1 MASATLLLPARA
13 QLAGSL
19 SAEAGRAL
27 ARADLA
33 HGEAG
38 ERAQLRRHFQLVPDH
53 WPVAALTRQLDAGD
67 AADGHW
73 LRADPAFLAPDMTG
87 ARLLAHG
94 PALGLTQAD
103 VEALLPALKPLFG
116 DAGVILDAADPSR
129 WYLRLSGDAPLPDF
143 AAPEDVVGDDLFG
156 HLPQGDAGRRWRAL
170 FTEVQVVLHQHP
182 WNARRV
188 SEGKPA
194 VNALWFWGPGRLPT
208 SVRTQY
214 RQVRSRDEIVRAL
227 SSLAGVPE
235 QPQGEVD
242 ALVDLRHL
250 RALPLFCDDALAPL
264 LAELQRGELRRV
276 VLDFQDGARFTLEA
290 RQRRRFWRRALT
302 TLGA

>member
-13 QLAGSL
+13 QLAGTL
-19 SAEAGRAL
+19 NPEAGRAL
-27 ARADLA
+27 ARADLTQ
-33 HGEAG
+33 GEAG

-94 PALGLTQAD
+94 PALGFTQVD

-116 DAGVILDAADPSR
+116 DAGFILDAPEPSR

-156 HLPQGDAGRRWRAL
+156 HLPQGHAGRRWRAL
-170 FTEVQVVLHQHP
+170 FNEVQVTLHQHP
-182 WNARRV
+182 WNAQRV

-194 VNALWFWGPGRLPT
+194 VNALWFWGAGRLPA
-208 SVRTQY
+208 SVRTPY

-227 SSLAGVPE
+227 SDQGGVPE

-250 RALPLFCDDALAPL
+250 RSLPLLCDDALAPL

-276 VLDFQDGARFTLEA
+276 VLDFQDGKRFTLEA
-290 RQRRRFWRRALT
+290 KQRWRLWRRALT
-302 TLGA
+302 RLDA